1 MLTTCDAC
9 ISYSLL
15 VSKSDN
21 VNEEAVPLETFNVTN
36 NTYIRFRM
44 IQSGITGEYKV
55 SIDQVGIDVSCF
67 FNLKNPKVQ
76 ITNW

>member
-1 MLTTCDAC
+1 MRA
-9 ISYSLL
+9 SYSLL

-21 VNEEAVPLETFNVTN
+21 VNEKAVPLETFNVTN

-55 SIDQVGIDVSCF
+55 SIDQVGIDVSYH
-67 FNLKNPKVQ
+67 
-76 ITNW
+76 

>member
-1 MLTTCDAC
+1 MPV
-9 ISYSLL
+9 SYSLL

-55 SIDQVGIDVSCF
+55 SIDQVGIDVSYH
-67 FNLKNPKVQ
+67 
-76 ITNW
+76 

>member
-1 MLTTCDAC
+1 MR

-55 SIDQVGIDVSCF
+55 SIDKVGIDVTSQ
-67 FNLKNPKVQ
+67 K
-76 ITNW
+76 

>member
-1 MLTTCDAC
+1 MFV
-9 ISYSLL
+9 SYSLL

-55 SIDQVGIDVSCF
+55 SIDQVGIDVSYH
-67 FNLKNPKVQ
+67 
-76 ITNW
+76 

>member
-1 MLTTCDAC
+1 MPV
-9 ISYSLL
+9 SYSLL

-44 IQSGITGEYKV
+44 IQSGITGEYKI
-55 SIDQVGIDVSCF
+55 SIDQVGIDVSYH
-67 FNLKNPKVQ
+67 
-76 ITNW
+76 

>member
-1 MLTTCDAC
+1 MRV
-9 ISYSLL
+9 SYSLL

-55 SIDQVGIDVSCF
+55 SIDQVGIDVSYH
-67 FNLKNPKVQ
+67 
-76 ITNW
+76 

>member
-1 MLTTCDAC
+1 MRVF
-9 ISYSLL
+9 YSLL

-55 SIDQVGIDVSCF
+55 SIDQVGIDVSYH
-67 FNLKNPKVQ
+67 
-76 ITNW
+76 

>member
-1 MLTTCDAC
+1 MFV
-9 ISYSLL
+9 SYSLL

-55 SIDQVGIDVSCF
+55 SIDQVVIDVSYH
-67 FNLKNPKVQ
+67 
-76 ITNW
+76 

>member
-1 MLTTCDAC
+1 MRV
-9 ISYSLL
+9 SYSPL

-55 SIDQVGIDVSCF
+55 SIDQVGIDVSYH
-67 FNLKNPKVQ
+67 
-76 ITNW
+76 

>member
-1 MLTTCDAC
+1 MRV
-9 ISYSLL
+9 SYSLL

-55 SIDQVGIDVSCF
+55 SIDQVGIDVSYHKTVF
-67 FNLKNPKVQ
+67 L
-76 ITNW
+76 

>member
-1 MLTTCDAC
+1 MRVF
-9 ISYSLL
+9 YSLL

-44 IQSGITGEYKV
+44 IQSGITGEYKI
-55 SIDQVGIDVSCF
+55 SIDQVGIDVSYH
-67 FNLKNPKVQ
+67 
-76 ITNW
+76 